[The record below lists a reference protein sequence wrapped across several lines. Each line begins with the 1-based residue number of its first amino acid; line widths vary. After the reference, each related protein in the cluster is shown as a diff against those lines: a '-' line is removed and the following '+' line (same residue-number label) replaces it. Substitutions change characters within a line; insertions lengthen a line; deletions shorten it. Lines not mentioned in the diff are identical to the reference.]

1 MRRESRLSFD
11 LSLAIRLNTLGSQIT
26 KLFQRYRAGRQMQF
40 HPHVEGDSRAFVLIA
55 MGHHERIC
63 LLPSSDAIFLI
74 VGVKVNRPTV
84 HFAIGPTLYSN
95 AAQSELK
102 KRRESSWPQPD
113 TQRR

>member
-1 MRRESRLSFD
+1 MNGIATQS
-11 LSLAIRLNTLGSQIT
+11 
-26 KLFQRYRAGRQMQF
+26 
-40 HPHVEGDSRAFVLIA
+40 HVEGGAAQRRISRAFVLIA

-113 TQRR
+113 IQRRLCRSGK